1 MRTSDA
7 ERGLRLCRVICMHII
22 AENANR
28 GICHHKKEI
37 HLNIRKMSTALA
49 LTEKGMLEILKP
61 KMADLVRMIGEDTLK
76 REASFAIQIVNSNS
90 YLQMASPATIA
101 KALFNMALTDLSLN
115 PILKLAYITPR
126 KNKDGEWEAIL
137 MPSYQG
143 LVKLIADT
151 GSVSNIYAY
160 IVYEGDIYEE
170 ILGTEVEIK
179 HVRKKKSKT
188 ITDVYAVAILP
199 DGKKLVETMSAD
211 EVHEIRSRSDSYRAY
226 AAGKVKT
233 CVWVSDPGEMFRKT
247 VIKRI
252 SKYIPKTDRWL
263 KVSEAINL
271 DNSDYPASWGQ
282 VDYILSLINTCT
294 YDDSNR
300 DIMRNKAT
308 SDLTQFEA
316 QSMIDDL
323 KENQLQPGKQ
333 RDNVSAKEANDL
345 LNNATK

>member
-1 MRTSDA
+1 
-7 ERGLRLCRVICMHII
+7 MHII
-22 AENANR
+22 AGNANHGAYR
-28 GICHHKKEI
+28 HKKEI

-49 LTEKGMLEILKP
+49 LTERGMLEILKP

-76 REASFAIQIVNSNS
+76 REASFAIQAVNSNS
-90 YLQMASPATIA
+90 YLQLADPSTIA
-101 KALFNMALTDLSLN
+101 KAIFNMALTELSLN
-115 PILKLAYITPR
+115 PISKLAYITPR
-126 KNKDGEWEAIL
+126 KNKDGNWEAIL

-160 IVYEGDIYEE
+160 VVYKGDDYEE
-170 ILGTEVEIK
+170 VLGTDVEIR
-179 HVRKKKSKT
+179 HIRKKKSRE

-199 DGKKLVETMSAD
+199 DGKKLVETMSVED
-211 EVHEIRSRSDSYRAY
+211 IHEIRSRSDSYRAFV
-226 AAGKVKT
+226 AGKIKS

-263 KVSEAINL
+263 KVNEAINM
-271 DNSDYPASWGQ
+271 DNSDYPASFGQ
-282 VDYILSLINTCT
+282 IDYVLSLINTST
-294 YDDSNR
+294 YDDTMR
-300 DIMRNKAT
+300 DIMRNKANG
-308 SDLTQFEA
+308 DMTQAEA

-333 RDNVSAKEANDL
+333 RDNISAKEANNL